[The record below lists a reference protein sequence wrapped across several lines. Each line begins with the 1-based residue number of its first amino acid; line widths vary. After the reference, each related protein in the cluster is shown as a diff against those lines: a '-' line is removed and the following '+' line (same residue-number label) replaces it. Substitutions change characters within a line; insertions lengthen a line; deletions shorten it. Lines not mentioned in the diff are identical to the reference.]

1 MSYPSIFLLFVCSQV
16 GTAIVL
22 WAEGGL
28 AIDSGIRV
36 YVVSSNGLTGLVAV
50 ACSLGEMREGELDWV
65 VVVERVVDIVVVLE
79 LAFDALG
86 ASADLDVV

>member
-1 MSYPSIFLLFVCSQV
+1 MSYPSIFLLFVCSQA

-22 WAEGGL
+22 WAEGVF

-36 YVVSSNGLTGLVAV
+36 YVVSLNGLAGSVAAV
-50 ACSLGEMREGELDWV
+50 CSLGEVGEGKLDWV
-65 VVVERVVDIVVVLE
+65 VVVERVVDIVVLE

-86 ASADLDVV
+86 VSADLDVV